1 MRPFVFERADSP
13 AAAVLAAA
21 GQAQGE
27 EEAQFLARS
36 VIVSL
41 TRRSSIGSPPSLMA
55 RETDVANDPIA
66 CEEALAQRCSA

>member
-1 MRPFVFERADSP
+1 MRPFLFERADSL

-41 TRRSSIGSPPSLMA
+41 TRRSSIGSIPA
-55 RETDVANDPIA
+55 RLTATMRAKIPVKR
-66 CEEALAQRCSA
+66 L